1 MDGYVVIGTELNTKS
16 FDAQI
21 DYIEQQLEEIEYKL
35 KQADMGFEVGDTAK
49 LEAQYEKLINQLTK
63 LKQKQAELNKSDL
76 TNIQKSIEKV
86 GDSTTKVINKVSR
99 WALAIFGV
107 RSAYMFVRQSAST
120 LAQYNEK
127 IASDLEYI
135 RFSMASALQPI
146 IERLIQLAYK
156 LLTYVNYIAKAW
168 FGVDLF
174 ANASANAMNKASKS
188 AEKMKKSLAGFDEM
202 NVLNENG
209 SVGALGGLPSYDLSK
224 MQDVKIPKWL
234 EWIAKNGRKVATI
247 LSSIAGAIVA
257 LKLGNFAKDLGLVN
271 TQFTIMQGL
280 GIFATIY
287 GIISLIQDLI
297 DYYKKLDTAL
307 ENNGTSWNDF
317 GKVVTDAGIIV
328 AGLGL
333 VFLGLPAT
341 ITGAIIGIVGI
352 ITRYWSDIQKF
363 FDNNVFGWFDIK
375 IAEMQK
381 RGVLGKALA
390 EVLTEIKRIAKDG
403 VDAFGVLLD
412 GFKGIFD
419 GIIAI
424 TKGDFKNGL
433 KTAIKGVANVI
444 IGVLN
449 TLINSINTILA
460 PIRSIIVALGKIGG
474 KSWSMS
480 TVKIPTIPKLAVGGV
495 VNMPGRGIN
504 YGGANIGE
512 RGAEGVIP
520 LTNSQ
525 MMAQLGEAIGKYV
538 NINATVPVYVG
549 NRQIAREIKKISA
562 DSDFAFNR

>member
-1 MDGYVVIGTELNTKS
+1 MDGYVVIEAELKTKS

-49 LEAQYEKLINQLTK
+49 LEAQYEKLNNQLSK
-63 LKQKQAELNKSDL
+63 LKQKQAELNRSDL

-86 GDSTTKVINKVSR
+86 GDSTTKVINKVSK

-135 RFSMASALQPI
+135 RYAMASALQPI

-174 ANASANAMNKASKS
+174 ANSSANAMNKASKS

-202 NVLNENG
+202 NVLNDNG
-209 SVGALGGLPSYDLSK
+209 TTGAMGAMPSLDLSEVDNVNLDK
-224 MQDVKIPKWL
+224 TWVG
-234 EWIAKNGRKVATI
+234 WIAKKKNAVISG
-247 LSSIAGAIVA
+247 LLGIAGAITA
-257 LKLGNFAKDLGLVN
+257 LKLSNFAKNLGLVN
-271 TQFTIMQGL
+271 KQFTILQGL
-280 GIFATIY
+280 GVGLIIY
-287 GIISLIQDLI
+287 GIIKLILDLI
-297 DYYKKLDTAL
+297 EYYKELDSSL
-307 ENNGTSWNDF
+307 ENNGTSWKKF
-317 GKVVTDAGIIV
+317 GSIITSIGVIIAGVALAIASLPVAIAGAIV
-328 AGLGL
+328 LILGL
-333 VFLGLPAT
+333 IASAWDSIKKIWSNGSDWLNQKIEWLSNRGSIILTSLLTFIHDT
-341 ITGAIIGIVGI
+341 IDGAI
-352 ITRYWSDIQKF
+352 
-363 FDNNVFGWFDIK
+363 
-375 IAEMQK
+375 E
-381 RGVLGKALA
+381 
-390 EVLTEIKRIAKDG
+390 
-403 VDAFGVLLD
+403 
-412 GFKGIFD
+412 IFD
-419 GIIAI
+419 GLFVGVKQILDGILMLF
-424 TKGDFKNGL
+424 KGDFKNGM
-433 KTAIKGVANVI
+433 INIGKGIVNILIGALNGLISGLNAVI
-444 IGVLN
+444 
-449 TLINSINTILA
+449 S
-460 PIRSIIVALGKIGG
+460 PIRSLIVAVGKVMG
-474 KSWSMS
+474 KSWTMS
-480 TVKIPTIPKLAVGGV
+480 NIKIPKIPKLAVGGV

-562 DSDFAFNR
+562 DNDFAFNR

>member
-1 MDGYVVIGTELNTKS
+1 LS
-16 FDAQI
+16 
-21 DYIEQQLEEIEYKL
+21 
-35 KQADMGFEVGDTAK
+35 
-49 LEAQYEKLINQLTK
+49 
-63 LKQKQAELNKSDL
+63 
-76 TNIQKSIEKV
+76 
-86 GDSTTKVINKVSR
+86 
-99 WALAIFGV
+99 
-107 RSAYMFVRQSAST
+107 
-120 LAQYNEK
+120 QYNEK
-127 IASDLEYI
+127 LATDLEYI
-135 RFSMASALQPI
+135 RFSIAKALQPL
-146 IERLIQLAYK
+146 IEGLINLVYK
-156 LLTYVNYIAKAW
+156 LLTYVNYIAQAW
-168 FGVDLF
+168 FGVNLF
-174 ANASANAMNKASKS
+174 ANASAEAMKRGANS

-224 MQDVKIPKWL
+224 MQDIKIPKWL
-234 EWIAKNGRKVATI
+234 EWIAKNGSKVATI
-247 LSSIAGAIVA
+247 LGSIAGAIVA
-257 LKLGNFAKDLGLVN
+257 LKLGNFAKELGLVN

-317 GKVVTDAGIIV
+317 GKIVTDAGIIV
-328 AGLGL
+328 TGLGL

-352 ITRYWSDIQKF
+352 ITRYWGDIQRF
-363 FDNNVFGWFDIK
+363 FDNNVFGWFDRK

-403 VDAFGVLLD
+403 VDAFGVLLG

-433 KTAIKGVANVI
+433 KTAMKGVANAI

-512 RGAEGVIP
+512 NGAEGVIP

-562 DSDFAFNR
+562 DNDFAFNR